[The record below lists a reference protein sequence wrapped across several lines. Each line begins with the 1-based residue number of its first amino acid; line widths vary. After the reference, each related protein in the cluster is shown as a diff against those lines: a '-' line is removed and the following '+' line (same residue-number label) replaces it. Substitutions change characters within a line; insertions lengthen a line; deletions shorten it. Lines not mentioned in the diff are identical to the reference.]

1 MVKKLTA
8 EEVIKKVNNWSLSDE
23 KEAITKT
30 WKFKDFNQAFG
41 FMSKIA
47 LKAESMNHHPEW
59 FNVYNQVRIVLTTHD
74 LNGLSSLDL
83 EMAEFIDSLD

>member
-1 MVKKLTA
+1 
-8 EEVIKKVNNWSLSDE
+8 
-23 KEAITKT
+23 
-30 WKFKDFNQAFG
+30 
-41 FMSKIA
+41 MSKIA

-83 EMAEFIDSLD
+83 EMAEFIDSHSIKKTEFIDKNQLNAIKNI